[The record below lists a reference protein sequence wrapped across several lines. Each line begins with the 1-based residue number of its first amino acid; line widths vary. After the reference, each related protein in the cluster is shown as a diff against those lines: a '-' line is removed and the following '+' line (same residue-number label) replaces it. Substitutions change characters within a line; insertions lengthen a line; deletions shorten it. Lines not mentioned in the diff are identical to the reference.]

1 MKFSLIYIFHISLFY
16 ILLLIYLF
24 IHLYNFHLQEKNIY
38 QIHLLNH
45 LTNDQYICSIRK
57 IIISFSWYFIWMY
70 ISFIFCPIRNKIIH
84 DSFFLS
90 LSFSIILCFFVSR
103 IIFPFPDNVSWS
115 SSLFFSSIT
124 FFGISVSWRI
134 AFNIW

>member
-24 IHLYNFHLQEKNIY
+24 IHLYNLHLQEKNIY

-84 DSFFLS
+84 DSFFCLY
-90 LSFSIILCFFVSR
+90 LFLLY